1 MAILR
6 LGSRSI
12 EMAPF
17 WRYSGSM
24 PSIQIKNVPEEV
36 HRALQRKAKAS
47 GQSLQ
52 EFLQAE
58 LRHISELDLM
68 SDVLERA
75 RGRKTDVTL
84 EQIVQMIRQDR
95 ESH

>member
-1 MAILR
+1 
-6 LGSRSI
+6 
-12 EMAPF
+12 
-17 WRYSGSM
+17 
-24 PSIQIKNVPEEV
+24 
-36 HRALQRKAKAS
+36 
-47 GQSLQ
+47 
-52 EFLQAE
+52 
-58 LRHISELDLM
+58 M

>member
-1 MAILR
+1 
-6 LGSRSI
+6 
-12 EMAPF
+12 
-17 WRYSGSM
+17 M
-24 PSIQIKNVPEEV
+24 PSSQIKIVPEDV
-36 HRALQRKAKAS
+36 HRALQRMAKAS

>member
-1 MAILR
+1 
-6 LGSRSI
+6 
-12 EMAPF
+12 
-17 WRYSGSM
+17 M

>member
-1 MAILR
+1 
-6 LGSRSI
+6 
-12 EMAPF
+12 MAPF